1 MAERGEL
8 ITLKEAAGRLGVS
21 TMSVLRLIS
30 DGTLVA
36 QQVCRGAPWAI
47 PEEQIVALA
56 TANASGQRPPTA
68 GSAQEVLDFQ

>member
-8 ITLKEAAGRLGVS
+8 TLKEAAGRLGVS

-56 TANASGQRPPTA
+56 SATPSRRRPLTAR
-68 GSAQEVLDFQ
+68 SAQEVLDLQ

>member
-1 MAERGEL
+1 M
-8 ITLKEAAGRLGVS
+8 S
-21 TMSVLRLIS
+21 TMTVLRLIG

-56 TANASGQRPPTA
+56 DAIPSSRRPQTA

>member
-8 ITLKEAAGRLGVS
+8 TLKEAAGRLGVS

-47 PEEQIVALA
+47 REEQIVALA
-56 TANASGQRPPTA
+56 TATTSGSRPLTA
-68 GSAQEVLDFQ
+68 RLRKCLIFQ

>member
-1 MAERGEL
+1 M
-8 ITLKEAAGRLGVS
+8 T
-21 TMSVLRLIS
+21 VLRLIG

-56 TANASGQRPPTA
+56 DAIPSSRRPQTA
-68 GSAQEVLDFQ
+68 GSAQSVLDFQ